1 MKTFKKTKVSIFGE
15 TYVLLSDESEEH
27 INAVVQE
34 VDDLMR
40 LIAAKSE
47 ISDSKKIAVLTA
59 VQFASQLKAL
69 QEQVAS
75 YSTKERELVDHIDR
89 ELLSL

>member
-1 MKTFKKTKVSIFGE
+1 MKTFTKTKVSIFGE

-34 VDDLMR
+34 VDALMR
-40 LIAAKSE
+40 VIASKSE

-59 VQFASQLKAL
+59 VQLASQLKAL
-69 QEQVAS
+69 EEQVAS
-75 YSTKERELVDHIDR
+75 FSSKERELVENIDR

>member
-27 INAVVQE
+27 INEVVRE

-40 LIAAKSE
+40 IIASKSE

-59 VQFASQLKAL
+59 VQLASQLRAL
-69 QEQVAS
+69 QEQIAS
-75 YSTKERELVDHIDR
+75 YSNKERELVDHIDR

>member
-27 INAVVQE
+27 IGAVVQE

-40 LIAAKSE
+40 IIASKSE

-59 VQFASQLKAL
+59 VQLASQLRVL
-69 QEQVAS
+69 QEQIAS
-75 YSTKERELVDHIDR
+75 YSNKERELVDHIDR

>member
-15 TYVLLSDESEEH
+15 TYVLLSDESDEH

>member
-40 LIAAKSE
+40 IIASKSE

-59 VQFASQLKAL
+59 VQLASQLKAL
-69 QEQVAS
+69 REQIAS
-75 YSTKERELVDHIDR
+75 YSNKERELVDHIDR

>member
-40 LIAAKSE
+40 VIASKSE

-69 QEQVAS
+69 QEQLAS
-75 YSTKERELVDHIDR
+75 YSSKERELVDHIDR